1 MPNFFLI
8 IFLILFSINM
18 NANELIHISECPNGF
33 IPYNISIYN
42 PITKITEEFYC
53 QMENR
58 LDFYKVNESNI
69 EIITSIYP
77 RKDTDEKSEDY
88 QFNHYR
94 EYYSENKRKK
104 VIKFTQNGEISRE
117 ERFNEEGTTIYRY
130 LKEANK
136 IEEFDT
142 EEKIIRKCSQDIE
155 TGVIVDKNLKDSSVG
170 KITLTYNPTAENK
183 INIVNTSNQR
193 TILKSITDGT
203 HSKGKVIIHSKP
215 SGIEHCD
222 LLDTEK
228 YLKGNFKLL
237 RKEILI
243 TDEKNVSLEQIKKI
257 IIDDKS
263 EIAKY
268 FFEIHSIKK
277 DLELDPRP

>member
-1 MPNFFLI
+1 
-8 IFLILFSINM
+8 M
-18 NANELIHISECPNGF
+18 NATETIEVSECPDGF
-33 IPYNISIYN
+33 VPYSINIYN
-42 PITKITEEFYC
+42 PITKLTEEFYC

-77 RKDTDEKSEDY
+77 RKNTDEKSEDY

-104 VIKFTQNGEISRE
+104 VIKFTQNGEILRE
-117 ERFNEEGTTIYRY
+117 ERFNEEGITIYRY

-136 IEEFDT
+136 VEEFDS

-155 TGVIVDKNLKDSSVG
+155 TGVIVDTNLKDSPVG
-170 KITLTYNPTAENK
+170 KITLTYNPTEGNK
-183 INIVNTSNQR
+183 VNIINTSNQR
-193 TILKSITDGT
+193 TILKSITNGT
-203 HSKGKVIIHSKP
+203 HSKGEVIIHSKP
-215 SGIEHCD
+215 FGIEHCD

-263 EIAKY
+263 EVAKY
-268 FFEIHSIKK
+268 FFEIYSIKK